1 MKIETININDI
12 YPYEHNAKKHPRRQ
26 IEQIKDSI
34 KEFGNND
41 PIAVD
46 EDGMII
52 EGHGRF
58 EALKALG
65 YTEVEVIRLPH
76 LSEEQKRAYII
87 AHNKITMETGLDLD
101 KLRDEIGK
109 LEGIDLGRFDIIL
122 EEEAPDETPT
132 EEPTE
137 LEAFV
142 LQLSED
148 QYYTAQRVIEYIE
161 NTVPP
166 EGMHTFGNVN
176 KRSNKI
182 FEAIYQWEEQ
192 KTSLSK

>member
-132 EEPTE
+132 
-137 LEAFV
+137 
-142 LQLSED
+142 
-148 QYYTAQRVIEYIE
+148 
-161 NTVPP
+161 
-166 EGMHTFGNVN
+166 
-176 KRSNKI
+176 
-182 FEAIYQWEEQ
+182 
-192 KTSLSK
+192 